1 MFLSRFLWSKTFY
14 AFINLLCFLSNVC
27 HFFTGACINQY
38 LIVNICPLFVS
49 EHLTQCLLTLVS
61 EVRGVG
67 AGCDDWTR
75 TCSNLSPE
83 SPESVDQE
91 ERDISVGGGDTPE
104 PEIIFYA
111 PHQHPPPS
119 THLVLETHIL
129 YQFINQS
136 PVTST
141 FDKTAQSSF
150 ENFSLKSE
158 VYEIVVSIFEMFK
171 SRIIYIGW

>member
-1 MFLSRFLWSKTFY
+1 M
-14 AFINLLCFLSNVC
+14 
-27 HFFTGACINQY
+27 
-38 LIVNICPLFVS
+38 S
-49 EHLTQCLLTLVS
+49 EHLTQYLLTLVS
-61 EVRGVG
+61 EVLCVG
-67 AGCDDWTR
+67 GGCDDWTR
-75 TCSNLSPE
+75 TRSNLSPE
-83 SPESVDQE
+83 SPESVEQE

-136 PVTST
+136 PVTT

-158 VYEIVVSIFEMFK
+158 VYEIVVSMFA
-171 SRIIYIGW
+171 